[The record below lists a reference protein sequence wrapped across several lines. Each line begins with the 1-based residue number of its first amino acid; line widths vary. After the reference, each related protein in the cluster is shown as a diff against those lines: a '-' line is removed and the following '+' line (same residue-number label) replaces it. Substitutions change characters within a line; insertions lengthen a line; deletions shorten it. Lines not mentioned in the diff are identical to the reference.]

1 MFLPNLEHIEK
12 KTIKVWTSAGLIS
25 MTYFILAVVVG
36 YSTELLDLNVIDG
49 NVRSVIKITAL

>member
-1 MFLPNLEHIEK
+1 
-12 KTIKVWTSAGLIS
+12 

-36 YSTELLDLNVIDG
+36 YSTEMLDLNVIDG